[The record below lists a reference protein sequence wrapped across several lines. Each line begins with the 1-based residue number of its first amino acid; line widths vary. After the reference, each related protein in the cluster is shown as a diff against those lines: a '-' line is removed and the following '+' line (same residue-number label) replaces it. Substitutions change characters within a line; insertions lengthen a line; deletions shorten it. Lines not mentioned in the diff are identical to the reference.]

1 MTGTHSFG
9 LGLVG
14 SGGPSFPGDGDSL
27 PRAGGESGAT
37 WAGPLPVT
45 GTSVIR
51 SDCGRGG
58 GGSGGGG
65 VVALGVLG
73 GDGFVGWPLL
83 LFIDPLPLSLF
94 SSSEPIC
101 TGGRDDTLGQ
111 ISSSLIWNA
120 SVPG

>member
-1 MTGTHSFG
+1 M
-9 LGLVG
+9 
-14 SGGPSFPGDGDSL
+14 PG
-27 PRAGGESGAT
+27 AGGESGAT

-45 GTSVIR
+45 CVKR

-58 GGSGGGG
+58 GEGGSGSGG

-73 GDGFVGWPLL
+73 GEAGLVGWL
-83 LFIDPLPLSLF
+83 LFIDQLP
-94 SSSEPIC
+94 SSSTPEPNC

-111 ISSSLIWNA
+111 ISSSLIWKA

>member
-1 MTGTHSFG
+1 M
-9 LGLVG
+9 
-14 SGGPSFPGDGDSL
+14 
-27 PRAGGESGAT
+27 
-37 WAGPLPVT
+37 T

-51 SDCGRGG
+51 SDCGRGGGG

-73 GDGFVGWPLL
+73 GDCGFVGWP

-94 SSSEPIC
+94 STSEPIC